1 MEKLLKPLL
10 DVKRIREESREC
22 EMRGARRRLEEAAAA
37 YEDASRERQARDAA
51 RAEQER
57 RMYEQ
62 VFARP
67 VRVRDLED
75 LRGEVALLRE
85 AARTDGEMVER
96 AREHR
101 ETRRGELDGAVAAW
115 RLATQACEKFSGLL
129 QAVRA
134 DAAREFERLADLE
147 MEEFVVQRADEEAFA
162 GQSGPDAGEE
172 PA

>member
-10 DVKRIREESREC
+10 DVKRIREDGREC

-37 YEDASRERQARDAA
+37 CEDACRERQARDAA

-57 RMYEQ
+57 RMYEE

-85 AARTDGEMVER
+85 AALSDAEMVER

-101 ETRRGELDGAVAAW
+101 EKRRGELDDAAAAW
-115 RLATQACEKFSGLL
+115 RLAAQAREKFSGLL
-129 QAVRA
+129 QAARA
-134 DAAREFERLADLE
+134 DTARELERLADLE
-147 MEEFVVQRADEEAFA
+147 MEEFTVRRPDEEAFA
-162 GQSGPDAGEE
+162 GEAGPRAEE
-172 PA
+172 AAA